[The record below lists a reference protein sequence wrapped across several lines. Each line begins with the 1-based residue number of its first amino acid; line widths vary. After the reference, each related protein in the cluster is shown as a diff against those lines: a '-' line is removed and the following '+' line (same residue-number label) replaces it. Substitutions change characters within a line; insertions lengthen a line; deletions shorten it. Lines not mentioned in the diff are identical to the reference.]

1 MPRRYTENQ
10 LRKLVRPDDEVHRD
24 IPLDPQKT
32 AERQEI
38 AREMLRAEAI
48 PTRRGLDDPRAM
60 TPEEVLKNARAMFET
75 PEQREERERMT
86 DAPTRNAQIQAER
99 VAALP
104 RIARIKLGAEKVSPD
119 ERAEIL
125 GRQEEALRA
134 RPKVYPNPAH
144 VWTCTYCACPW
155 DRCKGIAVL
164 KKQLRLRDP
173 ETRRAYTESTWL
185 CRECHRDWITS
196 TLMDKALQ
204 EDIKQAKLLARTQR
218 TASGRK
224 RAAQADEPTR
234 IHVDFNG
241 RVYRQTSMDEYE
253 KEETGRRDE
262 LAPGESSG

>member
-1 MPRRYTENQ
+1 MPRQYNENR
-10 LRKLVRPDDEVHRD
+10 LRKLVRPEDETYRD
-24 IPLDPQKT
+24 EPIDPRKT

-38 AREMLRAEAI
+38 AREMLRAEAL
-48 PTRRGLDDPRAM
+48 PTKRGLDDPRAM
-60 TPEEVLKNARAMFET
+60 TPEEVLKKAREMFET

-86 DAPTRNAQIQAER
+86 DAPTKNPKIEAER

-104 RIARIKLGAEKVSPD
+104 RIARIKLGVEKVSPD

-164 KKQLRLRDP
+164 KRELRLRDP
-173 ETRRAYTESTWL
+173 ETRRAYTESMWV
-185 CRECHRDWITS
+185 CKMCGRDWLTS
-196 TLMDKALQ
+196 TLMDKASD
-204 EDIKQAKLLARTQR
+204 EEIKQAKVLASAQR
-218 TASGRK
+218 TVSGRK
-224 RAAQADEPTR
+224 RAAHSDEPRR

-253 KEETGRRDE
+253 ETGRRDE
-262 LAPGESSG
+262 PAPGESNG